1 MMKMLVISNGHAKYY
16 HLIWTV
22 ILETPPESSCSPWS
36 LATGDTASERIRP
49 HSSDHPPAIV
59 QTARKTFEL
68 SSMCLPWRRVTA
80 VPSTGLESIDG
91 VITKFLQD
99 KDSLHCI
106 ALFNVT
112 QLYENLKTENGEG
125 KNKQKQ
131 DRTLLTQQ
139 QWMRSKSKGK
149 EKSHNTHT
157 LTHFL
162 FF

>member
-1 MMKMLVISNGHAKYY
+1 M
-16 HLIWTV
+16 
-22 ILETPPESSCSPWS
+22 
-36 LATGDTASERIRP
+36 
-49 HSSDHPPAIV
+49 
-59 QTARKTFEL
+59 
-68 SSMCLPWRRVTA
+68 
-80 VPSTGLESIDG
+80 PSTGLESIDG

-149 EKSHNTHT
+149 VKSQHAHT
-157 LTHFL
+157 RTHFFLLKISRHMNRVEVVL
-162 FF
+162 FGMKGQKQKIKEVYGVGDASSYGYQTERKGGTR